1 MNLLLLLFHD
11 CCSSYILFSDILFLS
26 YFRSIMSIGIIFKDL
41 SNVAH
46 RKLEDDFSLVIFWSF
61 LNDPMPI

>member
-1 MNLLLLLFHD
+1 
-11 CCSSYILFSDILFLS
+11 
-26 YFRSIMSIGIIFKDL
+26 MSIGIIFKDL